1 MFGKPANPAERPM
14 GAEATRKPLPAS
26 FVAANVRL
34 VGELISDGDVQLD
47 GCLQGEARVSRL
59 TLGDSGSVEG
69 SIESDSVEI
78 RGRVRGQITARSVR
92 LHPTADVEGDI
103 THAEIA
109 IESGARF
116 VGRSLRLETEA
127 QVQTLSV
134 ATAAE

>member
-1 MFGKPANPAERPM
+1 MFAKPANSAERPM
-14 GAEATRKPLPAS
+14 GSEAARKPLPAS
-26 FVAANVRL
+26 LVGANVRL

-47 GCLQGEARVSRL
+47 GCLQGQARVSRL

-69 SIESDSVEI
+69 SIDGDVVEI

-103 THAEIA
+103 THAEIV

-116 VGRSLRLETEA
+116 VGRSLRLEAEA
-127 QVQTLSV
+127 QVPTLNV
-134 ATAAE
+134 VTAAE